1 MCWGQTAS
9 MTFLAIGAAA
19 TVVTIAQRRPPAV
32 SLALGYFAV
41 MEGLQVLGYAVIDA
55 CGTPENQAVTL
66 LSYLHIA
73 FQPLVINAFALELVP
88 AERKEQARPW
98 VLGAAGMASLVMLLQ
113 LLPLPAAGVCRPG
126 DALCGAA
133 LCTVSG
139 SWHIAWDVPYN
150 GLLVPLDQAL
160 GTSFAF
166 PAYLLA
172 VFALPLAYGAWR
184 FVVFHALAGPVLA
197 LLLTSNPNEMPAVWC
212 LFSIGIVLMGLSPW
226 ICARF
231 SQPGGWARPQPLASG

>member
-9 MTFLAIGAAA
+9 ATFLAIGAAA
-19 TVVTIAQRRPPAV
+19 TVVTIVQRRPPAV
-32 SLALGYFAV
+32 SLALAYFAA
-41 MEGLQVLGYAVIDA
+41 MEGLQVWGYAVIDA
-55 CGTPENQAVTL
+55 CGTPANQAVTL
-66 LSYLHIA
+66 FSYLHIA

-88 AERKEQARPW
+88 VERKVRARPW
-98 VLGAAGMASLVMLLQ
+98 ALGAAGMASLVMLLQ
-113 LLPLPAAGVCRPG
+113 LLPLPTAGLCRPG
-126 DALCGAA
+126 DVLCGAE

-139 SWHIAWDVPYN
+139 TWHIAWDVPYN
-150 GLLVPLDQAL
+150 GLFVPLDQAL

-197 LLLTSNPNEMPAVWC
+197 SILTSNPNEMPAVWC
-212 LFSIGIVLMGLSPW
+212 LFSVGIILMGLSPW

-231 SQPGGWARPQPLASG
+231 SQPGSWARPISAAPA

>member
-1 MCWGQTAS
+1 MCWGQAAS
-9 MTFLAIGAAA
+9 VTFLAIGTAA
-19 TVVTIAQRRPPAV
+19 TVTTIVQRRPPAV
-32 SLALGYFAV
+32 SFALGYFTV
-41 MEGLQVLGYAVIDA
+41 MEGLQVWGYTVVDA
-55 CGTPENQAVTL
+55 CGTPQNQAVTL

-73 FQPLVINAFALELVP
+73 FQPMVLNAFALELISP
-88 AERKEQARPW
+88 EQRRRARGW
-98 VLGAAGMASLVMLLQ
+98 AMAAAALAGGVMILQ
-113 LLPLPAAGVCRPG
+113 LLPLPFAGTCRPG

-139 SWHIAWDVPYN
+139 AWHIAWDVPYN

-160 GTSFAF
+160 GTRFAF

-197 LLLTSNPNEMPAVWC
+197 SLLTSDPNEMPAVWC
-212 LFSIGIVLMGLSPW
+212 LFSIGLLLMSLSPW
-226 ICARF
+226 ISARF
-231 SQPGGWARPQPLASG
+231 SQPGGWARPYSPAPG